1 MPETQPQSRNALVF
15 SILIGG
21 AMALVGILVGFT
33 QKTTSQYG
41 GAQCGSVL
49 GGGGEELT
57 TTGVAVC
64 AKALSSATTWTW
76 ILLIVGA
83 LIIVG
88 GMIMNSMQQRPHVAV
103 S

>member
-1 MPETQPQSRNALVF
+1 VF
-15 SILIGG
+15 SIIIGG
-21 AMALVGILVGFT
+21 AMVVIGLLVGFT

-49 GGGGEELT
+49 GGGGEDLT

-64 AKALSSATTWTW
+64 QKALSTATTWTW

-88 GMIMNSMQQRPHVAV
+88 GMIVNSMQQRSHVAV
-103 S
+103 N